1 MNLENEK
8 NLNLN
13 ALIKMENEYDIEI
26 VKKAYEEYLK
36 SGKKAGQFLNFG
48 KKQVFDIKFT
58 ICSSY
63 NLTKNNCNYII

>member
-1 MNLENEK
+1 MTLENEK
-8 NLNLN
+8 TLNLN
-13 ALIKMENEYDIEI
+13 ELIKMENEYDIEI

-63 NLTKNNCNYII
+63 NLTKNNRNYII